1 MCLKLNGDNK
11 VVGSK
16 ETLQAINSGKAE
28 RIYVAND
35 IDENIKNSLI
45 DAARNSNINIELVD
59 SKMKLGRA
67 CGIDVAAA
75 SAALLK

>member
-1 MCLKLNGDNK
+1 MLTELEKKAK
-11 VVGSK
+11 VVGTK
-16 ETLQAINSGKAE
+16 ETLQAIDSGNAVHVFIAE
-28 RIYVAND
+28 DSDNK
-35 IDENIKNSLI
+35 IKNKI
-45 DAARNSNINIELVD
+45 INAAKSSNIDLRIVD

>member
-1 MCLKLNGDNK
+1 MLPELEKKLK
-11 VVGSK
+11 VVGTK
-16 ETLQAINSGKAE
+16 ETLQAIYSGYAVQ
-28 RIYVAND
+28 IFVASD
-35 IDENIKNSLI
+35 ADKKIKNKI
-45 DAARNSNINIELVD
+45 INAAKSFNINIEIVD